1 MLHASETWAVTATTI
16 QRLRRNDRAMIRW
29 ISNVKLQDEVTSDSL
44 LLKLGLLDI
53 EEVVRRGRLQW
64 FGHVERSDGWIN
76 RVRSV
81 EVEKSRKRP
90 GRPKLTWEE
99 VVKRDREDLGL
110 VDEDPQQRSRWR
122 RRLRVRLAPPS
133 DED

>member
-76 RVRSV
+76 RVRNV
-81 EVEKSRKRP
+81 EVEESRRRP
-90 GRPKLTWEE
+90 GRPKLAWNE

-110 VDEDPQQRSRWR
+110 VDEDPQQRLRWR
-122 RRLRVRLAPPS
+122 GRLRVRLAPPS
-133 DED
+133 VED